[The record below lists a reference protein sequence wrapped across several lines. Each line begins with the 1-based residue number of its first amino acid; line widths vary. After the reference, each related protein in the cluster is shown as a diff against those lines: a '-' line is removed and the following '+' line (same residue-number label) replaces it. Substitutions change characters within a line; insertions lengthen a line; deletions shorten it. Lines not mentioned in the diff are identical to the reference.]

1 LGVKSTL
8 TQLLLGVG
16 LLLAVAGCARPEQ
29 VLPPPNVLSK
39 EEVISLLVQF
49 HLLESRIESSQLAP
63 DSARALFQTMHDEI
77 LRRRQLKAAD
87 STFERSYRYYAM
99 NGKDLDG
106 IYAAVIDSLAAR
118 EKKMGATPSTAPAH
132 P

>member
-1 LGVKSTL
+1 MKSTL
-8 TQLLLGVG
+8 TKFCLSAG
-16 LLLAVAGCARPEQ
+16 LLLAAAGCGRPEQ
-29 VLPPPNVLSK
+29 VLPPPNALSK

-49 HLLESRIESSQLAP
+49 HLLESRIESSRLAP

-77 LRRRQLKAAD
+77 LRRRQLNPAD
-87 STFERSYRYYAM
+87 SAFERSYRYYAM

-106 IYAAVIDSLAAR
+106 IYAAVIDSLAVR
-118 EKKMGATPSTAPAH
+118 EKKMGGTPSPAH

>member
-1 LGVKSTL
+1 MKSTL
-8 TQLLLGVG
+8 TNFFLSAG

-29 VLPPPNVLSK
+29 VLPPPDVLSK

-49 HLLESRIESSQLAP
+49 HLLESRIESSRLAP
-63 DSARALFQTMHDEI
+63 DSARALFQTMHDEV

-118 EKKMGATPSTAPAH
+118 EKKMGGTPSPSAPH